1 MTALADPGRDARRS
15 AARFMKSGAPA
26 AGDPFAPIFI
36 VGVGRSGTSLVHSML
51 AAHSQFAFPPETQFL
66 RRYVG
71 RGRLAR
77 RYLRGGVE
85 AVGATLEADDRI
97 GRLGLDLDQVLS
109 RYVDGAPFSEA
120 DLYETLLTCYARAR
134 GKPRVGDKDPRAVEF
149 LPLMAQHWPA
159 AHVVH
164 VVRDPRDVLASKK
177 KAAWSR
183 HRWPVTHGFV
193 NRVQLRAGRRSGPR
207 WYGARYHELRY
218 EELIADPEATLRR
231 LTKRL
236 GTPYEEGMLE
246 FGDAARSLVSG
257 EELPWK
263 RETLGPVLTE
273 NSGKWIHE
281 LAPWEAALAAE
292 TCREGVLIVTG
303 GAPAGLPRALRFGV
317 RLLALLLGALE
328 WPWRLYRRATL
339 EWRRRERGRHRLVAR
354 IRRLSPNRSPSSAT
368 SQRG

>member
-1 MTALADPGRDARRS
+1 MT
-15 AARFMKSGAPA
+15 SGLPA
-26 AGDPFAPIFI
+26 SGEPFAPIFI
-36 VGVGRSGTSLVHSML
+36 VGVGRSGTSLVQSML
-51 AAHSQFAFPPETQFL
+51 AAHSQLAFPPETQFL

-71 RGRLAR
+71 RGQLAR
-77 RYLRGGVE
+77 RYLRGGVA

-109 RYVDGAPFSEA
+109 RYRDGAPFSEA
-120 DLYETLLTCYARAR
+120 DLYETLLTGYARACS
-134 GKPRVGDKDPRAVEF
+134 KPRVGDKDPRAVEF

-183 HRWPVTHGFV
+183 HRWSVTHGFV

-207 WYGARYHELRY
+207 WYGARYHEVAY

-231 LTKRL
+231 LTERL
-236 GTPYEEGMLE
+236 GAPYEEGMLE
-246 FGDAARSLVSG
+246 FGDAARSLVSS

-263 RETLGPVLTE
+263 RETLGPLLTE

-281 LAPWEAALAAE
+281 LAPWEAALAVEA
-292 TCREGVLIVTG
+292 CREGVRTVNG
-303 GAPAGLPRALRFGV
+303 DGQAPAGLPRAQRLGV
-317 RLLALLLGALE
+317 RLLALLLRVLE
-328 WPWRLYRRATL
+328 WPYRLYRRATL
-339 EWRRRERGRHRLVAR
+339 EWRRRERGVTAWWPG
-354 IRRLSPNRSPSSAT
+354 S
-368 SQRG
+368 GD